1 MLPTISVPQSLL
13 RSLMEDLGYEHDIE
27 QVNEELPLLGTDI
40 DACTDE
46 QLDIEIFPDRPD
58 LLSGETLAY
67 AMANF
72 LHGAPASPDLSVQP
86 SGITMTVDAELATVR
101 PVIYGALVRNVA
113 VPDDEEEVEAF
124 IKGLMDHQEKLH
136 FALGRGRQRASIG
149 VHDFST
155 LAPPFRV
162 VTVNGAHEFVPLAY
176 DQAMSI
182 DDILLNH
189 PKGVDYAHLLEGMD
203 RYPLILDA
211 NDDVL
216 SFPPII
222 NGDHTTVTHATRDFF
237 VDVTGWD
244 ERACEAALML
254 VCLQL
259 AQRGGKVESV
269 DITTCRGEHIT
280 TPVGQGKTHTVP
292 EELVKNLLGRSF
304 SDEEIQRSIQRMGGR
319 FEGRQPAPNDAPNRS
334 TSMAVASAG
343 TQELM
348 FTMPRWRFDLLHPV
362 DLVEELAIGHG
373 YEDLGVD
380 VPKATLTAQPRS
392 DHHLRRRLRT
402 SMQGMGMMEIQSLT
416 LSNQSDQFDNMRWT
430 PEHEVTVITNP
441 ITVDHT
447 MLRQHLLPGLLKL
460 LAGNRHHDLPQSVY
474 ELGTVVRDHR
484 NAERLAFMTAER
496 SGGFAAVRGRI
507 QALCRDLGVEQW
519 HAEPL
524 DAGVGPWLAGR
535 ASKVIIGDT
544 WVGCFGELDP
554 AVVSLYD
561 LRVPLNGAEF
571 DVQALMTA
579 VQDPV

>member
-1 MLPTISVPQSLL
+1 MPTISVPQSLL
-13 RSLMEDLGYEHDIE
+13 RELMEREGFEHNIDRL
-27 QVNEELPLLGTDI
+27 NDELPLLGTDI
-40 DACTDE
+40 DACDE
-46 QLDIEIFPDRPD
+46 DQLDIEIFPDRPD

-72 LHGAPASPDLSVQP
+72 LHGAPASPDLDVQP
-86 SGITMTVDAELATVR
+86 SGVTMTVDPDLKDIR
-101 PVIYGALVRNVA
+101 PVVYGALVRNVA
-113 VPDDEEEVEAF
+113 LPGNDEDVEQF

-149 VHDFST
+149 VHDFAA

-162 VTVNGAHEFVPLAY
+162 TAVEGDRTFVPLAC
-176 DQAMSI
+176 DQPMSVS
-182 DDILLNH
+182 DVLLQH
-189 PKGVDYAHLLEGMD
+189 TKGVEYAHLLEGMS
-203 RYPLILDA
+203 RYPLILDK

-222 NGDHTTVTHATRDFF
+222 NGDHTTVTHTTRDFF

-259 AQRGGKVESV
+259 AQRGGTVESV
-269 DITTCRGEHIT
+269 EITACDGGTIT
-280 TPVGQGKTHTVP
+280 TPNGAGKTHAVP
-292 EELVKNLLGRSF
+292 EELVENLLGRSF
-304 SDEEIQRSIQRMGGR
+304 TDEEIHTAIQRMGGR
-319 FEGRQPAPNDAPNRS
+319 FEGRQPAPNDAPARS
-334 TSMAVASAG
+334 TSMAVARAG
-343 TQELM
+343 TNELM

-373 YEDLGVD
+373 YEDLGTD
-380 VPKATLTAQPRS
+380 VPKATLTAQPRN

-402 SMQGMGMMEIQSLT
+402 SMQGMGMMQIQSLT
-416 LSNQSDQFDNMRWT
+416 LSNQHDQFDSMRWM
-430 PEHEVTVITNP
+430 PAHEVTLITNP

-474 ELGTVVRDHR
+474 ELGTVVRDHV
-484 NAERLAFMTAER
+484 NAERLAFITAER

-507 QALCRDLGVEQW
+507 QALCRDLGVDEW
-519 HAEPL
+519 MAEPL
-524 DAGVGPWLAGR
+524 EAGDGPWLAGR
-535 ASKVIIGDT
+535 GAKVIINGT
-544 WVGCFGELDP
+544 WVGCFGEVDP
-554 AVVSLYD
+554 AVASLYD

-571 DVQALMTA
+571 DVDALMSA

>member
-1 MLPTISVPQSLL
+1 
-13 RSLMEDLGYEHDIE
+13 MERDGFEHNIDRL
-27 QVNEELPLLGTDI
+27 NDELPLLGTDI
-40 DACTDE
+40 DACDE
-46 QLDIEIFPDRPD
+46 NQLDIEIFPDRPD

-72 LHGAPASPDLSVQP
+72 LHGAPASPDLDVQP
-86 SGITMTVDAELATVR
+86 SGVTMTVDPDLRDIR
-101 PVIYGALVRNVA
+101 PVVYGALVRNVA
-113 VPDDEEEVEAF
+113 LSENSEDAEQF

-149 VHDFST
+149 VHDFAA

-162 VTVNGAHEFVPLAY
+162 TAVEGDRTFVPLAC
-176 DQAMSI
+176 DQPMSVS
-182 DDILLNH
+182 DVLVQH
-189 PKGVDYAHLLEGMD
+189 TKGVEYAHLLEGMS
-203 RYPLILDA
+203 RYPLILDK

-222 NGDHTTVTHATRDFF
+222 NGDHTTVTHTTRDFF

-259 AQRGGKVESV
+259 AQRGGTVESV
-269 DITTCRGEHIT
+269 EITACDGRTIT
-280 TPVGQGKTHTVP
+280 TPNGAGKTHAVP
-292 EELVKNLLGRSF
+292 EELVENLLGRSF
-304 SDEEIQRSIQRMGGR
+304 SDEEIHTAIQRMGGR
-319 FEGRQPAPNDAPNRS
+319 FEGRQPAPNDAPSQSN
-334 TSMAVASAG
+334 SMAVARAG
-343 TQELM
+343 TNELM

-373 YEDLGVD
+373 YEDLGTD
-380 VPKATLTAQPRS
+380 VPKATLTAQPRA

-402 SMQGMGMMEIQSLT
+402 SMQGMGMMQIQSLT
-416 LSNQSDQFDNMRWT
+416 LSNQHDQFDNMRWT
-430 PEHEVTVITNP
+430 PTHEVTLITNP

-460 LAGNRHHDLPQSVY
+460 LSGNRHHDLPQSVY
-474 ELGTVVRDHR
+474 ELGTVVRDHV
-484 NAERLAFMTAER
+484 NAERLAFITAER

-507 QALCRDLGVEQW
+507 QALCRDLGVNEW
-519 HAEPL
+519 IAEPL
-524 DAGVGPWLAGR
+524 EVGDGPWLAGR
-535 ASKVIIGDT
+535 GAKVIINGT
-544 WVGCFGELDP
+544 WVGCFGEVDP
-554 AVVSLYD
+554 AVASLYD

-571 DVQALMTA
+571 DVDALMSA

>member
-1 MLPTISVPQSLL
+1 
-13 RSLMEDLGYEHDIE
+13 MEREGFEHNIDRL
-27 QVNEELPLLGTDI
+27 NDELPLLGTDI
-40 DACTDE
+40 DACDE
-46 QLDIEIFPDRPD
+46 DQLDIEIFPDRPD

-72 LHGAPASPDLSVQP
+72 LHGAPASPDLDVQP
-86 SGITMTVDAELATVR
+86 SGVTMTVDPDLKDIR

-113 VPDDEEEVEAF
+113 LPGNDEDVEQF

-149 VHDFST
+149 VHDFAA

-162 VTVNGAHEFVPLAY
+162 TAVEGDRTFVPLAC
-176 DQAMSI
+176 DQPMSVS
-182 DDILLNH
+182 DVLLQH
-189 PKGVDYAHLLEGMD
+189 TKGVEYAHLLEGMS
-203 RYPLILDA
+203 RYPLILDK

-222 NGDHTTVTHATRDFF
+222 NGDHTTVTHTTRDFF

-259 AQRGGKVESV
+259 AQRGGTVESV
-269 DITTCRGEHIT
+269 EITACDGRTIT
-280 TPVGQGKTHTVP
+280 TPNGAGKTHAVP
-292 EELVKNLLGRSF
+292 EELVENLLGRSF
-304 SDEEIQRSIQRMGGR
+304 TDEEIHTAIQRMGGR
-319 FEGRQPAPNDAPNRS
+319 FEGRQPAPNDAPARS
-334 TSMAVASAG
+334 TSMALARAG
-343 TQELM
+343 TNELM

-373 YEDLGVD
+373 YEDLGTD
-380 VPKATLTAQPRS
+380 VPKATLTAQPRI

-402 SMQGMGMMEIQSLT
+402 SMQGMGMMQIQSLT
-416 LSNQSDQFDNMRWT
+416 LSNQHDQFDSMRWM
-430 PEHEVTVITNP
+430 PAHEVTLITNP

-474 ELGTVVRDHR
+474 ELGTVVRDHV
-484 NAERLAFMTAER
+484 NAERLAFITAER

-507 QALCRDLGVEQW
+507 QALCRDLGVDEW
-519 HAEPL
+519 IAEPL
-524 DAGVGPWLAGR
+524 EAGDGPWLAGR
-535 ASKVIIGDT
+535 GAKVIINGT
-544 WVGCFGELDP
+544 WVGCFGEVDP
-554 AVVSLYD
+554 AVASLYD

-571 DVQALMTA
+571 DVDALMSA